1 MRFEGK
7 LALVTGATRGLGW
20 AMAEALAAEGAHVLM
35 LGRTQGA
42 LEELYDLI
50 KKAGGEATGVP
61 MDITDGDALDR
72 LGASIAERWG
82 KLDLMVGNAG
92 VLGPLRPVSHI
103 DPKEMDKVLAV
114 YVTANARLIRA
125 MEPLL
130 LQADAPRA
138 VFTTSGAAQK
148 CRPFW
153 GAYSTGKAALDALVK
168 SWAHEHENDALRV
181 NLVSP
186 GPVRTAMR
194 AQAMPGEDPETLPTP
209 ADIAPLF
216 LELLSESETRTGEIV
231 GFERSFYPPNL
242 IPTLSSQSWQKKLP
256 PPFCGRRAPSAPCAN
271 SGCTARQVW
280 LGKCHT

>member
-1 MRFEGK
+1 MRFDGK

-20 AMAEALAAEGAHVLM
+20 AVAEALADEGAHVLM

-42 LEELYDLI
+42 LEELYDI
-50 KKAGGEATGVP
+50 ISAKGQEATGVP
-61 MDITDGDALDR
+61 MDLTDGDALDR
-72 LGASIAERWG
+72 LGASLAERWG

-92 VLGPLRPVSHI
+92 VLGPLTPVSHI
-103 DPKEMDKVLAV
+103 APDEMDKVLAV
-114 YVTANARLIRA
+114 NVTANARLICA

-130 LQADAPRA
+130 MQADAPRA

-168 SWAHEHENDALRV
+168 SWAHEHENDKLRV
-181 NLVSP
+181 NLLSP

-209 ADIAPLF
+209 ADVAPLF
-216 LELLSESETRTGEIV
+216 LELLSEDETRTGEIV
-231 GFERSFYPPNL
+231 DFKR
-242 IPTLSSQSWQKKLP
+242 
-256 PPFCGRRAPSAPCAN
+256 
-271 SGCTARQVW
+271 
-280 LGKCHT
+280 

>member
-1 MRFEGK
+1 MRFDGK

-20 AMAEALAAEGAHVLM
+20 AVAEAWRPRRACADGR
-35 LGRTQGA
+35 RTQGA

-50 KKAGGEATGVP
+50 KKNNGEATGVP

-92 VLGPLRPVSHI
+92 VLGPLTPVSHI

-114 YVTANARLIRA
+114 NVTANARLIRA

-168 SWAHEHENDALRV
+168 SWAQEHESDALRA
-181 NLVSP
+181 NLLSP

-194 AQAMPGEDPETLPTP
+194 AQAMPGEDPDTLPTP
-209 ADIAPLF
+209 GDVTPLF
-216 LELLSESETRTGEIV
+216 LELLSESEKRTGEIV
-231 GFERSFYPPNL
+231 GFER
-242 IPTLSSQSWQKKLP
+242 
-256 PPFCGRRAPSAPCAN
+256 
-271 SGCTARQVW
+271 
-280 LGKCHT
+280 

>member
-1 MRFEGK
+1 MRFDGK

-20 AMAEALAAEGAHVLM
+20 AVAEALAAEGAHVLM

-50 KKAGGEATGVP
+50 KKNNGEATGVP

-92 VLGPLRPVSHI
+92 VLGPLTPVSHI

-114 YVTANARLIRA
+114 NVTANARLIRA

-181 NLVSP
+181 NLLSP

-209 ADIAPLF
+209 ADVAPLF

-231 GFERSFYPPNL
+231 GFER
-242 IPTLSSQSWQKKLP
+242 
-256 PPFCGRRAPSAPCAN
+256 
-271 SGCTARQVW
+271 
-280 LGKCHT
+280 

>member
-1 MRFEGK
+1 MRFDGK
-7 LALVTGATRGLGW
+7 LALVTGATRGIGW
-20 AMAEALAAEGAHVLM
+20 AVAQALAAEGAHVLM

-42 LEELYDLI
+42 LEELYDI
-50 KKAGGEATGVP
+50 ISNAGGPNHQGGATGVP
-61 MDITDGDALDR
+61 LDLTDGDALDR

-82 KLDLMVGNAG
+82 RLDMLVGNAG
-92 VLGPLRPVSHI
+92 VLGPLTPVSHI
-103 DPKEMDKVLAV
+103 DPDELAKVLAV
-114 YVTANARLIRA
+114 NVTANARLIRA

-130 LQADAPRA
+130 MAAEAPRA

-181 NLVSP
+181 NLLSP

-194 AQAMPGEDPETLPTP
+194 AQAMPGEDPETLPSP
-209 ADIAPLF
+209 ADVAPLF

-231 GFERSFYPPNL
+231 DFKR
-242 IPTLSSQSWQKKLP
+242 
-256 PPFCGRRAPSAPCAN
+256 
-271 SGCTARQVW
+271 
-280 LGKCHT
+280 